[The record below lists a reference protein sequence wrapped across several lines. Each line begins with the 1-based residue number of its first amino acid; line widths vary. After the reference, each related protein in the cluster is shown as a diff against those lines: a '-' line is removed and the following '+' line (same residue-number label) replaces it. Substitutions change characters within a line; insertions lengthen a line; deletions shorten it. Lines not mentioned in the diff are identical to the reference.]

1 MPCIEAVP
9 EPSNLAEKHPG
20 RVAVVGVNNEVCFE
34 KLCTDVYSKCGYE
47 GIPCLITVVNNIV
60 NYVRGP
66 GEEFDKVLADS
77 LEMEYAIAK
86 EE

>member
-1 MPCIEAVP
+1 CKPCIEAVP

-20 RVAVVGVNNEVCFE
+20 RVAVVGVNNE
-34 KLCTDVYSKCGYE
+34 CGYE
-47 GIPCLITVVNNIV
+47 GIPCLITVANNIV